1 MRRFIA
7 LVLIG
12 TVALAACGSA
22 AKSTEPG
29 AASAPASS
37 QAAAGA
43 PVSGDCPAS
52 GYTEG
57 TYAGKTTHV
66 NCGTAKAT
74 VKIGA
79 TVYEISGG
87 QCAYDPSVGFAVN
100 TGTNVIGTSDIAAD
114 GPQYFGVVLQPGSKG
129 MAVGIVHGVS
139 FVITDGSGTDTVIVA
154 ADRKSGSVTGTA
166 TTTDDTISAT
176 FTC

>member
-57 TYAGKTTHV
+57 TYAGNATRV
-66 NCGTAKAT
+66 FCGTAKAT
-74 VKIGA
+74 VKVGG
-79 TVYEISGG
+79 TTYEISGG
-87 QCAYDPSVGFAVN
+87 QCNYDPSAGFAV
-100 TGTNVIGTSDIAAD
+100 TIGTVVINGDNTAAD
-114 GPQYFGVVLQPGSKG
+114 GPQSFVVLLLPGSKG
-129 MAVGIVHGVS
+129 RASGIVHGVY
-139 FVITDGSGTDTVIVA
+139 FVITDGTGTNTVTVA
-154 ADRKSGSVTGTA
+154 ADHKSGSATGTA
-166 TTTDDTISAT
+166 TTTDDTVSAT